1 MNLADEP
8 YQYLYSEGDQ
18 IHLLNLETFEEIEM
32 TTSKCEGGDRAV
44 GMLEGMFHLVDQ
56 IIYTNRVL

>member
-1 MNLADEP
+1 LSDEP

-32 TTSKCEGGDRAV
+32 TASLCEGGERYIA
-44 GMLEGMFHLVDQ
+44 MLEGKSKQKCFF
-56 IIYTNRVL
+56 

>member
-1 MNLADEP
+1 MSIVLNLADEA

-32 TTSKCEGGDRAV
+32 TASRCEGGDRSV
-44 GMLEGMFHLVDQ
+44 GMLEGA
-56 IIYTNRVL
+56 